1 MAHTALTP
9 VFVGLRTGLHVL
21 LVALVAL
28 VIGRAALVPGDA
40 TVVVVVLALVFLATY
55 ALGALAR
62 PSSAERG
69 GAATGMWLVAVSVVW
84 IVLVWFTPEAS
95 YLVFP
100 LFFLYLHLLGRRG
113 GTVAVAVATAVAV
126 AALGVHGGWTVGGVI
141 GPVVGAGVAVM
152 IGLGYQALSREA
164 VDRERLVAELI
175 ATRDQ
180 LAASER
186 ESGVLAER
194 GRLAREIHDTVAQ
207 GLSSIQLLLHAAERA
222 DPDRPGIEHLR
233 LARETAAANLAD
245 TRRFIRALTP
255 PALDERGL
263 GGALRRMADTEWA
276 GDGLRVIVRV
286 GDSPVLPMHLQTALL
301 RIAQGAMANIRQ
313 HAGAST
319 ATIELVVDSR
329 SVRFT
334 VADDGRGFDAASS
347 GSVPDGSTSDSFGL
361 RATRER
367 VAQLGG
373 ALSVQS
379 SPGRG
384 TILTVELALDPPGA
398 GGLAFDRP
406 SSPADRAEP
415 GPGPSPE
422 ERRPTKEPT

>member
-21 LVALVAL
+21 VVSLVAL

-62 PSSAERG
+62 TS
-69 GAATGMWLVAVSVVW
+69 TGMWLVAVSVEW
-84 IVLVWFTPEAS
+84 IVLVWLTPEAS

-100 LFFLYLHLLGRRG
+100 LFFLYLHLLGRQG
-113 GTVAVAVATAVAV
+113 GTIAVGLATAVAV
-126 AALGVHGGWTVGGVI
+126 VALGVHGGWTVGGVI

-152 IGLGYQALSREA
+152 IGMGYQALSREA

-245 TRRFIRALTP
+245 TRQFIRDLTP

-319 ATIELVVDSR
+319 ATIELVVASR

-334 VADDGRGFDAASS
+334 VADDGRGFDADSS
-347 GSVPDGSTSDSFGL
+347 ESVPDGGTSDSFGL

-367 VAQLGG
+367 VEQLGG
-373 ALSVQS
+373 ALSLRS

-384 TILTVELALDPPGA
+384 TILTVELALDPPGT
-398 GGLAFDRP
+398 GGLALDHP

-415 GPGPSPE
+415 GPGPSPA